1 MTLLGGRPLIF
12 DFTCCNTV
20 ADSLVSKSCNEAG
33 SAAEYAEE
41 KKRRECNFDENF
53 LFTPI
58 GAETFGPWGSAATQ
72 FLKDLGGRIISETE
86 ILVLPRF

>member
-1 MTLLGGRPLIF
+1 MSSGPLLLAFFSSGRPHIF
-12 DFTCCNTV
+12 DFTV

-58 GAETFGPWGSAATQ
+58 GAET
-72 FLKDLGGRIISETE
+72 LGAEIIKQ
-86 ILVLPRF
+86 